1 MATVDQIMVTVT
13 NSDSFGSVGDVI
25 AALALALS
33 IFDLVVL
40 IWINRIVIDI
50 EVEGFRVLDAD
61 YKDMSFEAK
70 LLITNRSRLPIS
82 ITKMSLSTK
91 SGLYPQV
98 GNIVPSVISSL
109 DARYYTFTYKTPIDD
124 EINFD
129 NGLAI
134 HFNASRGKPRKLTL
148 YRDSAIRITRFR
160 AIDKTKS
167 NRQKR

>member
-13 NSDSFGSVGDVI
+13 NSNSFGSVGDVI

-33 IFDLVVL
+33 VFNLVVL
-40 IWINRIVIDI
+40 IWINRIIIDV
-50 EVEGFRVLDAD
+50 EVEEFRVLDAD
-61 YKDMSFEAK
+61 YGKMTFEAK

-91 SGLYPQV
+91 SDTYPQV
-98 GNIVPSVISSL
+98 GNILPAVINSL
-109 DARYYTFTYKTPIDD
+109 DARYYTFIYSTPISD

-134 HFNASRGKPRKLTL
+134 HFKASRGKPRKLTL
-148 YRDSAIRITRFR
+148 YRDSVIRITRFR